1 MLVYNLE
8 QKEPLYIFDFRE
20 ETVSNAHDS
29 GDDGYSL
36 ENLIQVLWA
45 SSNEADK
52 LIFITDLSIK
62 AFEIDLNNFSK
73 IY

>member
-1 MLVYNLE
+1 MKISLGEIYFYVISVDENSVLVFNLE

-29 GDDGYSL
+29 GDEGFSL

-45 SSNEADK
+45 SSN
-52 LIFITDLSIK
+52 
-62 AFEIDLNNFSK
+62 
-73 IY
+73 